1 MSSAA
6 HRNRITALTA
16 QPVTTKT
23 AKEEVDQ
30 ASPFNLNQIFYERFF
45 SSSLR
50 LFFKG
55 AFYVCCELR

>member
-45 SSSLR
+45 FLLASPFL
-50 LFFKG
+50 
-55 AFYVCCELR
+55 